1 MGCAF
6 ESSEVIGSREAYK
19 MGYPKECNICIQ
31 KNLNKGI
38 ADFNYC
44 EGNWQLRWWPLH
56 KVYGVHIN
64 PDIQTGDGSF

>member
-31 KNLNKGI
+31 KGSSEIFNKTSIMETIFYLGREY
-38 ADFNYC
+38 F
-44 EGNWQLRWWPLH
+44 
-56 KVYGVHIN
+56 
-64 PDIQTGDGSF
+64 